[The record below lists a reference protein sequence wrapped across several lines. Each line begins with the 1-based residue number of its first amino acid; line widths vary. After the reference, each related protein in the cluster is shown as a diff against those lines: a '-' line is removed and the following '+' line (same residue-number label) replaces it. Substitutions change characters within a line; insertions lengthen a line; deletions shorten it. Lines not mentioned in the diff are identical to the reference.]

1 MTNGKV
7 FVTGNQYTL
16 SKCAEV
22 FDPSTGTFT
31 RTSDMALAR
40 KNPYLFNLTDGR
52 VLILGGVQKKYPPST
67 TLYSIQP
74 EIYNPSDGS
83 FTLLSTYHNGQSN
96 HPWMPEVVRA
106 IQMSDGRIFILSGT
120 FDSAVLDPITGDIF
134 TSASTLY
141 SRTSAALTSLSG
153 GRILLVGGD
162 GSPASAEVFNPSGSS
177 RGFNIYL
184 RQSSDLAG
192 TSTLLDSA
200 LTEGRYS
207 DMSTTVLAD
216 GRIMFSGGRGSSASQ
231 LASVDIFDP
240 STMTFM
246 SSPPSMSIARHSH
259 GTVTFADGTVMI
271 FGGWTPR
278 IPSGTGTYQTK
289 AVSMF
294 NPVTNTFSTGFG
306 ETTTQ
311 RVKAPA
317 VRLNNGTVLIVG
329 DDGSSGSPTGSN
341 AWTAE
346 IYTFE

>member
-1 MTNGKV
+1 
-7 FVTGNQYTL
+7 
-16 SKCAEV
+16 
-22 FDPSTGTFT
+22 
-31 RTSDMALAR
+31 
-40 KNPYLFNLTDGR
+40 
-52 VLILGGVQKKYPPST
+52 
-67 TLYSIQP
+67 
-74 EIYNPSDGS
+74 
-83 FTLLSTYHNGQSN
+83 
-96 HPWMPEVVRA
+96 
-106 IQMSDGRIFILSGT
+106 
-120 FDSAVLDPITGDIF
+120 
-134 TSASTLY
+134 
-141 SRTSAALTSLSG
+141 
-153 GRILLVGGD
+153 
-162 GSPASAEVFNPSGSS
+162 
-177 RGFNIYL
+177 
-184 RQSSDLAG
+184 
-192 TSTLLDSA
+192 
-200 LTEGRYS
+200 
-207 DMSTTVLAD
+207 
-216 GRIMFSGGRGSSASQ
+216 MFSGGRGSSASPF
-231 LASVDIFDP
+231 ASVDIFDP